1 MSRYHHLL
9 PLIFALNFVAL
20 GGRWNLPLAAWVV
33 PVLVLYFYRR
43 SGRPGR
49 DFVLL
54 WLATAIP
61 LAVSWSGATFFP
73 RLGEIGFFFA
83 VSPIA
88 LLAVVVDRACHR
100 RFTGSGWALLA
111 FPVAATALD
120 YLQAGSSPFGTFGAS
135 AYSQR
140 GFPVAMQLAAVG
152 GIWGINFLMS
162 LFASTVNAFWEG
174 HASPPAWTAAGLL
187 ALALALS
194 LGRLL
199 LPAPPQQTAV
209 VAGFSLPEG
218 TLSEVMGLFKNG
230 DEAAFRRRSDAL
242 HRAQLEQVRALAQD
256 GADIV
261 VLQEGG
267 VMGSTDQIEAL
278 LRSAGAL
285 AEEEGIY
292 LVLPTFDFAQSP
304 PVNALNVIDPK
315 GDVVLNHIKY
325 GGNQFE
331 GTRKG
336 EGILQ
341 SIETPFG
348 TLSAVICWDAD
359 FPNIIRQTGAQ
370 GVDLLIVPSQD
381 WYGVRDIHAA
391 MASFRGVENG
401 LAVFRQTGQGVSLV
415 SDPYG
420 RVLNR
425 IDSFDQSAK
434 DFVGLQKVTV
444 PIRSVNTL
452 YPRLGDLLGNAMLL
466 CLAGLLIGMWWTRK
480 SG

>member
-1 MSRYHHLL
+1 MFPYPLL
-9 PLIFALNFVAL
+9 LLIFALNVVAL
-20 GGRWNLPLAAWVV
+20 GGRWNFPLAAWIA
-33 PVLVLYFYRR
+33 PVLVLRLYRR
-43 SGRPGR
+43 SERPGR

-61 LAVSWSGATFFP
+61 LALSWSGATFFS

-83 VSPIA
+83 VAPIA
-88 LLAVVVDRACHR
+88 LLAVAIDRRVHR
-100 RFTGSGWALLA
+100 RFPGSVWTLLA

-152 GIWGINFLMS
+152 GIWGITLVMS

-174 HASPPAWTAAGLL
+174 PASPPAWTAAGLL

-199 LPAPPQQTAV
+199 LPDPPRQTAV

-218 TLSEVMGLFKNG
+218 TLSEVMGLFKSG

-242 HRAQLEQVRALAQD
+242 HRAQLVQIRALAQD

-267 VMGSTDQIEAL
+267 VMGSTDQIEAV
-278 LRSAGAL
+278 LRNAAAL
-285 AEEEGIY
+285 AEEAGLY

-304 PVNALNVIDPK
+304 PVNGLRVIDPS
-315 GDVVLNHIKY
+315 GDVVLDHIKY

-336 EGILQ
+336 DGILK
-341 SIETPFG
+341 SVETPFG
-348 TLSAVICWDAD
+348 TLGAVICWDAD

-401 LAVFRQTGQGVSLV
+401 LSIFRQTGQGVSLV

-425 IDSFDQSAK
+425 IDSFEEPAK
-434 DFVGLQKVTV
+434 DFVGIQKVAV

-452 YPRLGDLLGNAMLL
+452 YPRLGDLLGKAALL
-466 CLAGLLIGMWWTRK
+466 GLSALLLGLWVTRK
-480 SG
+480 AG

>member
-1 MSRYHHLL
+1 MSNVRLL
-9 PLIFALNFVAL
+9 LLIFALNFVAL
-20 GGRWNLPLAAWVV
+20 GGRWNLPLAAWVT
-33 PVLVLYFYRR
+33 PVLVLHFYRR
-43 SGRPGR
+43 SGRWGR

-100 RFTGSGWALLA
+100 RSPGSAWTLLA

-140 GFPVAMQLAAVG
+140 GFPIAMQLAAVG
-152 GIWGINFLMS
+152 GIWGITFLMS

-199 LPAPPQQTAV
+199 LPTPPRQTAV

-218 TLSEVMGLFKNG
+218 TLSEVIGLYRKG

-242 HRAQLEQVRALAQD
+242 HQAQLEQVRALAQD
-256 GADIV
+256 GADVV
-261 VLQEGG
+261 VLQEGA
-267 VMGSTDQIEAL
+267 VMGSTDQIQTM
-278 LRSAGAL
+278 LRNAGAL
-285 AEEEGIY
+285 AKEEGIY

-304 PVNALNVIDPK
+304 PVNALRVIDAK
-315 GDVVLNHIKY
+315 GDVVLDHIKY

-336 EGILQ
+336 DGSLQ

-401 LAVFRQTGQGVSLV
+401 LTVFRQTGQGVSLV

-420 RVLNR
+420 KMLSR
-425 IDSFDQSAK
+425 IDSFESPSG
-434 DFVGLQKVTV
+434 DFVSVQTLEV
-444 PIRSVNTL
+444 PIRSAKTL
-452 YPRLGDLLGNAMLL
+452 YTRLGDSLGKAALLGLSALL
-466 CLAGLLIGMWWTRK
+466 LGLWLTRK
-480 SG
+480 AG